1 MRLVDYQSNRPL
13 ALVFGFSLQDT
24 SAEFWRSTASR
35 TTNQPAQNPC
45 FLGNVREERM
55 GSRNTVQEI
64 KALILFWVTSTGRK
78 YDFKYF

>member
-35 TTNQPAQNPC
+35 TTNQPAQKCLFSWKREGGEDGEQKYSSGNKSPNSI
-45 FLGNVREERM
+45 LGYIN
-55 GSRNTVQEI
+55 
-64 KALILFWVTSTGRK
+64 W
-78 YDFKYF
+78 